1 MITLEKVS
9 FTYRSGQRALQ
20 DIDLNLE
27 GGDFIAIMGENGAGK
42 TTLAKHL
49 NGLLKPSQGRVLVDG
64 EDTRKVS
71 VAKLS
76 RKVGLVFQ
84 NPDHLLFSETVKDE
98 VAFGLKNF
106 GFAPDV
112 VEKQWSAPL
121 RLSGCPSTLT
131 LRRFFSAAVRGREWR
146 SLPSLR
152 PNQT

>member
-20 DIDLNLE
+20 DVDLNIE

-64 EDTRKVS
+64 DDTRKVS

-76 RKVGLVFQ
+76 RKVGLVF
-84 NPDHLLFSETVKDE
+84 
-98 VAFGLKNF
+98 
-106 GFAPDV
+106 
-112 VEKQWSAPL
+112 
-121 RLSGCPSTLT
+121 
-131 LRRFFSAAVRGREWR
+131 
-146 SLPSLR
+146 
-152 PNQT
+152 

>member
-20 DIDLNLE
+20 DVDLNIE

-71 VAKLS
+71 VAKLA
-76 RKVGLVFQ
+76 RKVGLVCQ
-84 NPDHLLFSETVKDE
+84 NPDHLLLTETVKEE
-98 VAFGLKNF
+98 VAFGLKHS
-106 GFAPDV
+106 GFAADEV
-112 VEKQWSAPL
+112 DNQVIRTREAPAL
-121 RLSGCPSTLT
+121 
-131 LRRFFSAAVRGREWR
+131 AEQA
-146 SLPSLR
+146 
-152 PNQT
+152 

>member
-20 DIDLNLE
+20 DIDLSLA

-71 VAKLS
+71 VAGLS

-112 VEKQWSAPL
+112 VEKQVIPAPEGLGSA
-121 RLSGCPSTLT
+121 GY
-131 LRRFFSAAVRGREWR
+131 AEA
-146 SLPSLR
+146 
-152 PNQT
+152 

>member
-20 DIDLNLE
+20 DVDLKLQ

-76 RKVGLVFQ
+76 RKGGLVFQ
-84 NPDHLLFSETVKDE
+84 NPDHLLFSETVKEE

-106 GFAPDV
+106 GFAAHGVDN
-112 VEKQWSAPL
+112 Q
-121 RLSGCPSTLT
+121 RI
-131 LRRFFSAAVRGREWR
+131 RNRAA
-146 SLPSLR
+146 LCL
-152 PNQT
+152 